1 MQLLLL
7 ALTLTTATFLF
18 GCSPQSPEVLSET
31 SSSEIPQ
38 KTSPTP
44 LNAALEEMRVLK
56 IKLEKPDGIT
66 LKEYEEN
73 INDLEN
79 IVNKAKGA
87 PKVLSTVKS
96 ALKGH
101 QLALQFWQCDR
112 AGGYDELYEC
122 RDKALKAIF
131 VKYPNIKSQAKAAV
145 TDEKLP
151 FLSAGLD
158 KEGVL
163 RAIWTQTS
171 TDTDVAIQATSLPSP
186 QKER

>member
-7 ALTLTTATFLF
+7 ALTLTTVTFLF
-18 GCSPQSPEVLSET
+18 GCSPQNSEVQSET
-31 SSSEIPQ
+31 PSAEIPQ
-38 KTSPTP
+38 KTTPTP
-44 LNAALEEMRVLK
+44 LNAALEDLRVLK
-56 IKLEKPDGIT
+56 IKLEKPGGII

-79 IVNKAKGA
+79 IVSKAKGT

-101 QLALQFWQCDR
+101 ELALQFWQCDR
-112 AGGYDELYEC
+112 ASGYDELYEC

-131 VKYPNIKSQAKAAV
+131 VKYPDIKSQAKAAV
-145 TDEKLP
+145 TGEKLP
-151 FLSAGLD
+151 FLSSGLD

-163 RAIWTQTS
+163 QAIWMQTGA
-171 TDTDVAIQATSLPSP
+171 DTDAAIKATTVPSP
-186 QKER
+186 QKQP